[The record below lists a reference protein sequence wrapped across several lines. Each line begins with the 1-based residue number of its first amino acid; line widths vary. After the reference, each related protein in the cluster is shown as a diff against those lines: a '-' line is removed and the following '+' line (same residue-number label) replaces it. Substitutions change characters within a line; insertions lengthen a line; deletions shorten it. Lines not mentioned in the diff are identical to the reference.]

1 MGMDAEWEINQLK
14 ANLLK
19 TQRFV
24 AADAMVASANSLA
37 TRMATHV
44 DSKTFDDVSR
54 RLGIELTTESSKLPT
69 SEDPLGIASAF
80 QEKCSAKAKELGLTN
95 LNDPL

>member
-1 MGMDAEWEINQLK
+1 MAMDAEWEINQLK

-19 TQRFV
+19 TQRFI
-24 AADAMVASANSLA
+24 AIDTMTNSANTLLTKLA
-37 TRMATHV
+37 LVKNSAL
-44 DSKTFDDVSR
+44 DDVSR